1 MTVAKFMTQ
10 PDTLNDIGILVSKSF
25 RELGK
30 VGTKTFNILKF
41 LLYDVTLML
50 QKLPFGNWVSIIYFI
65 FMSTAIKNVVEGG
78 ELNRVLARAI
88 QLYFIQQK
96 SYSECLSRFQSYLWR
111 IAITQIYEV
120 QSFAYGV
127 MVYAWDYT
135 GGSVK
140 REVKRF
146 AKEVVLNNADDIEKT
161 VKNVAKT
168 AVFSAMVSAISQ
180 KLVSELGPV
189 TVDAFSK
196 SDIAKSIVDI
206 SDNVEATSVD
216 ISQISRSLQSDIQK
230 STDQIQILSSNLAES
245 IAMLEYANSRG
256 DENHIL
262 LNQKLAEISMQ
273 LEYLRVNQPTQ
284 FREIMSYVPISTLTD
299 VLAKLTG
306 TLSSSSTRRR
316 IESV

>member
-10 PDTLNDIGILVSKSF
+10 PDTLNDIGILISKSF
-25 RELGK
+25 KELGK
-30 VGTKTFNILKF
+30 AGTKTFNVLKF
-41 LLYDVTLML
+41 LLYDVTMML
-50 QKLPFGNWVSIIYFI
+50 QKLPFGNWVSVVYFI

-96 SYSECLSRFQSYLWR
+96 SYSECLTRFQSYLWR
-111 IAITQIYEV
+111 FTLSQIHEV

-135 GGSVK
+135 SGS
-140 REVKRF
+140 VKRF

-161 VKNVAKT
+161 VKDVAKT
-168 AVFSAMVSAISQ
+168 AAFSAMVSAVSQ
-180 KLVSELGPV
+180 KLVSELGSAAMDV
-189 TVDAFSK
+189 FSK
-196 SDIAKSIVDI
+196 SDIAKFIVDI
-206 SDNVEATSVD
+206 SDNVETTSVD

-245 IAMLEYANSRG
+245 IAMLEYVNSRG
-256 DENHIL
+256 DENNIL

-306 TLSSSSTRRR
+306 TLSSSSPRRR
-316 IESV
+316 IENV